1 MAAWPITV
9 DDVAG
14 YLDLPTV
21 DPADDNLS
29 LSTAAVVAA
38 VERRRSDLNAG
49 DPPAF
54 TPTDDVRLGS
64 ILWAAILY
72 QSRSAPSGFPGYG
85 DETTMFDALGARRAE
100 VLRLIGWRRP
110 VAF

>member
-38 VERRRSDLNAG
+38 VERRRSDLVDETGTFA
-49 DPPAF
+49 A
-54 TPTDDVRLGS
+54 TDDVRLGS